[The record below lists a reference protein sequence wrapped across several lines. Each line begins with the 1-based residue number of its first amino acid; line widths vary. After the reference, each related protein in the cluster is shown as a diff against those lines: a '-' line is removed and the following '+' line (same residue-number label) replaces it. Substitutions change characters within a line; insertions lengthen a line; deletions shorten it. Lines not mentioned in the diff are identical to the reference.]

1 MLTADLN
8 TLTYLINEHPLIR
21 EQGGIF
27 KKVLNRTDPN
37 KRAGLDI
44 FFKSAKRAKPNKK
57 ADPNK

>member
-44 FFKSAKRAKPNKK
+44 FFKSAKQI
-57 ADPNK
+57 